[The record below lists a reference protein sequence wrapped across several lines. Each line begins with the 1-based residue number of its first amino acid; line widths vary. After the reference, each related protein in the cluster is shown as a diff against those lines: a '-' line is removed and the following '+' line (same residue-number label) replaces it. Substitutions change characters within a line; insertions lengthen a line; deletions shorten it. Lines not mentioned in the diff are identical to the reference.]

1 MVFCK
6 MIFKGDGFT
15 RPLVS
20 EHKYFLQ
27 KTIIYCPWIK
37 SFVSKQPVRC
47 LESSLELPSQLPWGG
62 CLYKVWRPARPGML
76 HFYLLC
82 VCVWNWALSQDLV
95 EAWLKIIWKPLEH
108 SEYFRYS
115 HSIFFLINR
124 MFSLSL
130 LLKLESFVTLA
141 FYL

>member
-82 VCVWNWALSQDLV
+82 VCV
-95 EAWLKIIWKPLEH
+95 
-108 SEYFRYS
+108 
-115 HSIFFLINR
+115 
-124 MFSLSL
+124 SLSL
-130 LLKLESFVTLA
+130 AKTDALRAPDLQGSLPGSDPGPQAASTM
-141 FYL
+141 